1 MFAFDSVTARAVDFA
16 TATSNELGIEV
27 SAVREL
33 GDRTL
38 ASDIWVTCTPARRW
52 ILGRQHVA
60 PGTFIAGVGADNH
73 DKQEIEPEL
82 LAASVVVA
90 DILDQCAAI
99 GDLHHAFDRG
109 LMRREDVRGELADVI
124 AGRKPGRQYGR

>member
-1 MFAFDSVTARAVDFA
+1 M
-16 TATSNELGIEV
+16 
-27 SAVREL
+27 
-33 GDRTL
+33 
-38 ASDIWVTCTPARRW
+38 TCTPARRW

-90 DILDQCAAI
+90 DILDQCATI
-99 GDLHHAFDRG
+99 GDLHHALDRG
-109 LMRREDVRGELADVI
+109 LMRREDVRAELADVI
-124 AGRKPGRQYGR
+124 AGRKPGRQTADEDHRVRQVPVRRSRMSRRQRWFMSAQ